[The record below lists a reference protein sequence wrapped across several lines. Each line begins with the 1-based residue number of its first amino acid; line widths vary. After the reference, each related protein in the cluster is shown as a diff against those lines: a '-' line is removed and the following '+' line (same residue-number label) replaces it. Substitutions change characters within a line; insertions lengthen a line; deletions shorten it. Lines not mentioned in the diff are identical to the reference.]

1 MESIIL
7 KVCIIYLIICFIF
20 FVCSEIISML
30 EAKKRNV
37 NAIYTFQRFK
47 VNHFKIVIKSIFF
60 PITILMGILDAVSE
74 SMFRKEVRSNWRK
87 K

>member
-1 MESIIL
+1 MKALFIL
-7 KVCIIYLIICFIF
+7 FIYCVIAFVF
-20 FVCSEIISML
+20 FVSNEIISTL

-37 NAIYTFQRFK
+37 TYTFQRFK
-47 VNHFKIVIKSIFF
+47 VKHFEIVIKSIFF

-74 SMFRKEVRSNWRK
+74 SMLRKEVRNWRK

>member
-1 MESIIL
+1 MESVIF

-20 FVCSEIISML
+20 FVSTEIISML

-60 PITILMGILDAVSE
+60 
-74 SMFRKEVRSNWRK
+74 SNNYFDGYS
-87 K
+87 